1 MGVRVLFV
9 LATIVLTAC
18 GGGAGGS
25 SSLAAL
31 PAARNMAASATSSS
45 SSLATTQGTINALVN
60 STEFEMDQTVDGH
73 IYVTLPSSV
82 TIVGGTLAVGDYV
95 QVTGTGWA
103 PSSTNITAVIITI
116 WSSPPSKTTV
126 SGTISQTTAYGFTLT
141 VSGQT
146 TAVPIVVNA
155 SAAVSGGAIAAG
167 DQVTV
172 TGVGSASESVT
183 ATTITV
189 TSVAEGVATPAPI
202 ATPDYETTQGTV
214 YATQSATE
222 FALDQTVD
230 GYINIDEPSTMLV
243 FGGTIAKGDYVQVTG
258 TGWST
263 GASLMTAA
271 VVSVWSSAPPSVTV
285 TGTVVASTS
294 YGFTLDVSS
303 QYSAVPIVLNTKAI
317 IAGGT
322 LAAGASVTVTG
333 TGSTAESIIPVQ
345 VVINPPVVPATPTP
359 GPISQTHVLTAD
371 YLGTPWGSGTVSFSQ
386 AGPYVNWA
394 QSAVSNATA
403 LHDVGIKVQLYED
416 PNRTDAGEPMNTSDQ
431 TTYAQS
437 CSGVDVTDQ
446 YNGLT
451 QYVMNPSSTS
461 MQTLFQTTITNQVG
475 SNPVDAVFEDD
486 AGPLSEYQS
495 TFSPSLP
502 CNYTDAEW
510 ISGGIALNN
519 ASPLPIIFNG
529 LGVLD
534 GESPSA
540 SLGLL
545 AGSNT
550 IGGNFESCYSGS
562 SIAKSD
568 GWLWQ
573 ATENTELDVA
583 AQNKLFSCMTYNTSS
598 AASETDVRLYVLA
611 SFLMT
616 YNPTTSILWERFST
630 TSGLHVLPESGLVAL
645 DPLVA
650 APSSVASLQQSGGA
664 YGRQFGQCYMN
675 GAFVGPCAVAVNPNS
690 GAEAIFP
697 FPQYQHTLVLTGSD
711 ALDGGTAATNG
722 PAPPTYLPAD
732 GEAIV
737 FP

>member
-1 MGVRVLFV
+1 M
-9 LATIVLTAC
+9 
-18 GGGAGGS
+18 S
-25 SSLAAL
+25 
-31 PAARNMAASATSSS
+31 
-45 SSLATTQGTINALVN
+45 

-73 IYVTLPSSV
+73 IYVTVPSSV
-82 TIVGGTLAVGDYV
+82 TIIGGSLAVGDYV
-95 QVTGTGWA
+95 QVTGTGW
-103 PSSTNITAVIITI
+103 SSSATNITAVVITI
-116 WSSPPSKTTV
+116 WSSPPSTTTV
-126 SGTISQTTAYGFTLT
+126 TGTISQTTAYGFTLT
-141 VSGQT
+141 VAGQS
-146 TAVPIVVNA
+146 TAVPIIVNA
-155 SAAVSGGAIAAG
+155 SATVSGGTIAAG
-167 DQVTV
+167 DVVTV
-172 TGVGSASESVT
+172 AGVGSASESVT
-183 ATTITV
+183 ATTITITRAAPQV
-189 TSVAEGVATPAPI
+189 TPAPI
-202 ATPDYETTQGTV
+202 ATPDFETTQGTV
-214 YATQSATE
+214 YAIQSTSE

-230 GYINIDEPSTMLV
+230 GYINIDEPSNVLV

-263 GASLMTAA
+263 AASLMTAA

-303 QYSAVPIVLNTKAI
+303 QYPTVPIVLNTKTI

-371 YLGTPWGSGTVSFSQ
+371 YLGTPWGSGSVTFSQ
-386 AGPYVNWA
+386 AAPYVSWA
-394 QSAVSNATA
+394 QSAVANATA
-403 LHDVGIKVQLYED
+403 LHNLGIHVQVYED
-416 PNRTDAGEPMNTSDQ
+416 PNRTEAGEPMDTSDQ

-437 CSGVDVTDQ
+437 CSGVDITDQ
-446 YNGLT
+446 YNGAT
-451 QYVMNPSSTS
+451 QYVMNPSSS
-461 MQTLFQTTITNQVG
+461 DMQTLFRNTVANQIG
-475 SNPVDAVFEDD
+475 SNPVDAIFADD
-486 AGPLSEYQS
+486 SGPLSEYES

-502 CNYTDAEW
+502 CNYTDAAW
-510 ISGGIALNN
+510 LSGGIALDN
-519 ASPLPIIFNG
+519 ASPVPVIFNG
-529 LGVLD
+529 LSVLD
-534 GESPSA
+534 GESPSE

-573 ATENTELDVA
+573 TTENTELDVTGE
-583 AQNKLFSCMTYNTSS
+583 NKLFWCMTYNTTS

-616 YNPTTSILWERFST
+616 YNPTDSILWERFST
-630 TSGLHVLPESGLVAL
+630 TSGLHVMPESGLVAL

-650 APSSVASLQQSGGA
+650 APSNVSSLQQSGGA

-690 GAEAIFP
+690 GAQAIFP
-697 FPQYQHTLVLTGSD
+697 FPQYQHTLVLSGSD
-711 ALDGGTAATNG
+711 VLDGGTAATNG
-722 PAPPTYLPAD
+722 PPPPTYLPAD